1 MAYENDPLSWDV
13 KESSEVV
20 FSENEGPTAEN
31 SFSLCKVCVQSC
43 LLYLVGDL
51 SCQLDEKTI
60 R

>member
-1 MAYENDPLSWDV
+1 MAYENDPSSWDV

-31 SFSLCKVCVQSC
+31 NYSLCKVCVQSY

-51 SCQLDEKTI
+51 SYQLNEDTI
-60 R
+60 T